1 MEHTYASAGVDI
13 HRAEAFVDRLKISA
27 RRPGHDKLWRA
38 CGGYASVV
46 PLSDTLAIA
55 LTTDGV
61 GTKLLVAAQLDDYST
76 IGIDLVAMCVNDL
89 ICVGAQPL
97 SFLDYYATPKL
108 IDRHADEIIAGITQ
122 GCDQAGVLLVGGE
135 TAELPDLYAEKHF
148 DLAGFAMG
156 TVSKNQLL
164 TGDNIIAGDAVIG
177 IASSGI
183 HSNGFSLARKVVP
196 REHWQQL
203 LVPTKIYV
211 KPMVQLLTDASL
223 GIKGAAHITGGGWRN
238 LFRLNNNV
246 GYTISDPLPQQE
258 IFSIL
263 GQSVPESELFTT
275 FNMGMGLAVV
285 AAKQSVETIVA
296 VFSQHGCIARQVGL
310 VNAQKGV
317 MEVHR
322 DSSKSNLLTISNQL
336 RKGRE

>member
-13 HRAEAFVDRLKISA
+13 HKAEAFVDRLKLSA
-27 RRPGHDKLWRA
+27 RRPGHDQLWRA
-38 CGGYASVV
+38 AGGYASVV
-46 PLSDTLAIA
+46 PLTETLAVA

-61 GTKLLVAAQLDDYST
+61 GTKLLVASELDDYST

-108 IDRHADEIIAGITQ
+108 IDRHADAIIAGITQ
-122 GCDQAGVLLVGGE
+122 GCDQAGILLVGGE
-135 TAELPDLYAEKHF
+135 TAELPDLYAQNHF

-164 TGDNIIAGDAVIG
+164 TADNIAPGDAVIG

-196 REHWQQL
+196 RGHWQQL

-211 KPMVQLLTDASL
+211 KPMVQLLADATV

-238 LFRLNNNV
+238 LFRLNDNV
-246 GYTISDPLPQQE
+246 GYSITDPLPQPE

-263 GQSVPESELFTT
+263 GEHVSTTELFTT

-285 AAKQSVETIVA
+285 APETAVETIIK
-296 VFSQHGCIARQVGL
+296 VFQQHGCIAQKVGC
-310 VNAQKGV
+310 VSDRKGI
-317 MEVHR
+317 MEVHA
-322 DSSKSNLLTISNQL
+322 DSDTAKSKVLTISKQL
-336 RKGRE
+336 GK